1 MTFEEMNLE
10 QVKSLPL
17 VVKNWLITVISD
29 NHSDIEIDAQNFDE
43 EFASYCEDY
52 NPVMYLEEP
61 IADEDFNFDDEYAIV
76 IVKGNVSVKT
86 LSLFGTGHLLI
97 LGDVTVDT
105 LLTQDCDITILGN
118 LTAKKHCI
126 LCDDFP
132 CLEVSGTLSSPLL
145 LNLTDSDEGGQFISV
160 ENWDIKSVGVF
171 KNSSGIK
178 ASQKLLQSLGFEE
191 INVLTDEDMEKIWSE
206 VS

>member
-1 MTFEEMNLE
+1 MNFEEITLE

-52 NPVMYLEEP
+52 SPVLYLDEP
-61 IADEDFNFDDEYAIV
+61 ISDEDFNFDDEYAIV

>member
-1 MTFEEMNLE
+1 MNFEEMTLE

-17 VVKNWLITVISD
+17 VVKNWLITVITD
-29 NHSDIEIDAQNFDE
+29 NHSDIEINAQNFDE
-43 EFASYCEDY
+43 AFTSYCDDY
-52 NPVMYLEEP
+52 SPVMYLDGP
-61 IADEDFNFDDEYAIV
+61 ITDEDFNFDDEYAIV
-76 IVKGNVSVKT
+76 IVNGNISIKT
-86 LSLFGTGHLLI
+86 FSLFGTGHLLV
-97 LGDVTVDT
+97 LGNVIVDT

-118 LTAKKHCI
+118 VTAKKHCI

-145 LNLTDSDEGGQFISV
+145 LNLADNDEGGQFISV

-206 VS
+206 AS

>member
-1 MTFEEMNLE
+1 M
-10 QVKSLPL
+10 
-17 VVKNWLITVISD
+17 
-29 NHSDIEIDAQNFDE
+29 
-43 EFASYCEDY
+43 
-52 NPVMYLEEP
+52 
-61 IADEDFNFDDEYAIV
+61 
-76 IVKGNVSVKT
+76 
-86 LSLFGTGHLLI
+86 
-97 LGDVTVDT
+97 TVDT

-145 LNLTDSDEGGQFISV
+145 LNLADSDDGGQFISV

>member
-1 MTFEEMNLE
+1 M
-10 QVKSLPL
+10 
-17 VVKNWLITVISD
+17 
-29 NHSDIEIDAQNFDE
+29 
-43 EFASYCEDY
+43 
-52 NPVMYLEEP
+52 
-61 IADEDFNFDDEYAIV
+61 
-76 IVKGNVSVKT
+76 
-86 LSLFGTGHLLI
+86 
-97 LGDVTVDT
+97 TVDT